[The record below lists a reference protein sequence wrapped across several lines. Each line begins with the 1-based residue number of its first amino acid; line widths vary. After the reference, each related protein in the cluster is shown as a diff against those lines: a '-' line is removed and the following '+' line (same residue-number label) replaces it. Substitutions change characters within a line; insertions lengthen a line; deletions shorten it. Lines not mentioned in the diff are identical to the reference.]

1 MYQVDGAGVPV
12 SPERAC
18 ERVGPFLPVAPP
30 GVNVA
35 SANAYRAEPDGL
47 IAGTIVVGHV
57 AFVKK
62 ALGLSN
68 LDEAH
73 TFPWI

>member
-1 MYQVDGAGVPV
+1 
-12 SPERAC
+12 
-18 ERVGPFLPVAPP
+18 
-30 GVNVA
+30 VNVA
-35 SANAYRAEPDGL
+35 VVNAYSGVPEPDRL

-73 TFPWI
+73 TFPVTVRFDAPPGAPKPVRLTKNAVLRT